1 MTDNELIKDI
11 SRLSKSQ
18 VNQRDIFGRTLLHLA
33 ASAGKYQLVEQ
44 ILDHAHTDPSLSDYE
59 SGYSALHRAFLSG
72 NISCAQVMLQ
82 KVNDRSQLL
91 RLIDRD
97 NLSPLDLLSEHFN
110 FSPWDSK
117 IGGSDLFTFG
127 SNANHTLGFA
137 DPDDRSNPQMVKL
150 KRTGEMMT
158 SRSRFRPIRILDV
171 KVSKQH
177 SAILTDQS
185 TGNLLICGIPTEGRL
200 GMPGPSSSTQFS
212 FSPIPTL
219 SSERIISVALSI
231 DHSVAINRSGDV
243 FTWGSNKY
251 GQLGYTTSSSKQY
264 SPRKVAGDL
273 KKARLKGCAASR
285 IHTVVFNDTDMF
297 VWGTN
302 AGQLGFSSTDDV
314 ISQPRLVLHLPSN
327 IVMVCATEIATVA
340 LFDNHDVWVFMNGER
355 FKVPFQ
361 VERFNNSKDSF
372 DVFRP
377 RRANDPCYV
386 TKIAAKGPYICAL
399 FNHGA
404 VYGFSLEK
412 FYSKEQPMK
421 PSQIVKSLRI
431 NPMWVGRTAHKC
443 AVDVDIGEDGSV
455 IICTVAGYVFRKFKR
470 KGAKNKFERVPLINR
485 IQQVR
490 CDQIFGSFAAIRQ
503 DVIAEPY
510 PIPVP
515 TTSRDFHYLVPFVNY
530 SSATKVN
537 ELLRGRVKPVVHT
550 KYIIEQRR
558 KPINKE
564 IDDDSDDDDDESDRE
579 NEFEEES
586 RGKRFVKSEV
596 NESLLRWL
604 RSFNPDSLNMQQ
616 QQGKESDNRGYDMDI
631 VDKGSKV
638 KIPAHRVILRCRSA
652 RLAELM
658 DGKIES
664 CDVPTAGIITYDK
677 GKRHLTFDH
686 FQLEAV
692 IILLYYLYT
701 DHIIA
706 VWDTYPA
713 YGEPPAIVKAKTQLL
728 ELAKFFKL
736 EHLRAGVLRRLQPT
750 PSLNVDL
757 LKIGNTFADVAIK
770 LKDGQIMFAHSFILK
785 ARSSYFATVLS
796 GRWDLQ
802 RDSQGRIEINQ
813 TETSSEVFKVVMRFI
828 YGDKQ
833 VDLLDNEEKQTPKD
847 FIRFVLDVMI
857 TADQLS
863 LLRLKDICQCILSD
877 FLNVANAGWML
888 EKSIDYDASGLRDR
902 VLHYICQN
910 IDCIMEN
917 G

>member
-1 MTDNELIKDI
+1 MTDNELTKDI
-11 SRLSKSQ
+11 SKLNKSQ
-18 VNQRDIFGRTLLHLA
+18 INQRDIFGRTLLHLA
-33 ASAGKYQLVEQ
+33 ASVGKYQLVEQ

-72 NISCAQVMLQ
+72 NISCAQVMLR

-97 NLSPLDLLSEHFN
+97 NLSPLDLLSEHFS
-110 FSPWDSK
+110 FSAWDSK

-150 KRTGEMMT
+150 RRNGEKMS
-158 SRSRFRPIRILDV
+158 SRARFRPIRILDV

-219 SSERIISVALSI
+219 LDERIVSVALSI
-231 DHSVAINRSGDV
+231 DHSVAVNRSGDV

-251 GQLGYTTSSSKQY
+251 GQLGYTTSSTKQY

-273 KKARLKGCAASR
+273 KKTRLSGCAASR
-285 IHTVVFNDTDMF
+285 IHTVVFNESDMF

-302 AGQLGFSSTDDV
+302 AGQLGFSSTDEV
-314 ISQPRLVLHLPSN
+314 VSQPRLVLHLPSN
-327 IVMVCATEIATVA
+327 IVMVSATEVATVT

-361 VERFNNSKDSF
+361 VDRFNNSKDSF

-377 RRANDPCYV
+377 RRANEPCYV
-386 TKIAAKGPYICAL
+386 TKIAAQGPYVCAL

-412 FYSKEQPMK
+412 FHSSKEQPMK
-421 PSQIVKSLRI
+421 PSHIVKSLKI
-431 NPMWVGRTAHKC
+431 HSMWVGRTAHKC

-455 IICTVAGYVFRKFKR
+455 IICTEAGYVYRKFKR

-503 DVIAEPY
+503 DVVTEPY

-515 TTSRDFHYLVPFVNY
+515 TTSRDFHYLVPFVDY

-537 ELLRGRVKPVVHT
+537 ELLRGRIKPVVHT

-558 KPINKE
+558 KAMNDE
-564 IDDDSDDDDDESDRE
+564 MDDESDDDDESDRE
-579 NEFEEES
+579 EELEEEK

-604 RSFNPDSLNMQQ
+604 RSFNPDSLKMQEQ
-616 QQGKESDNRGYDMDI
+616 QVEDNNDRGYDMYIIDR
-631 VDKGSKV
+631 GSKV
-638 KIPAHRVILRCRSA
+638 KIPAHRVIIGCRSSQ
-652 RLAELM
+652 LAELM
-658 DGKIES
+658 DGKVDS
-664 CDVPTAGIITYDK
+664 FDVPNVGIITYDRY
-677 GKRHLTFDH
+677 KRQLVFDR

-692 IILLYYLYT
+692 VILLYYFYT
-701 DHIIA
+701 DHVIA

-713 YGEPPAIVKAKTQLL
+713 YGEPPAILKAKTQLL
-728 ELAKFFKL
+728 ETAKFFKL
-736 EHLRAGVLRRLQPT
+736 EHLRAGILRRLQPA
-750 PSLNVDL
+750 PSLNADL
-757 LKIGNTFADVAIK
+757 LKIGNSFADVAVK
-770 LKDGQIMFAHSFILK
+770 LKDGQTIFAHSYILK
-785 ARSSYFATVLS
+785 ARSSYFATLLS

-802 RDSQGRIEINQ
+802 KDPQGRIEINQ
-813 TETSSEVFKVVMRFI
+813 TETSTEVFKVIMTFI

-833 VDLLDNEEKQTPKD
+833 VDLLNNEEKQTSKD
-847 FIRFVLDVMI
+847 FIRFVLDVLV

-877 FLNVANAGWML
+877 FLNVTNAGWML
-888 EKSIDYDASGLRDR
+888 EKSVDYDAGGLRDR